1 MKRQKSKDNL
11 YFLLKPVIEGMGFS
25 IVEIR
30 SRQLRE
36 KFFVGLTIYRNEG
49 VTIENCTEV
58 YHTVLPKIELA
69 ENTRDVHL
77 EVSSP
82 GIDRVLKNSDEF
94 SIFTGRKVKMLVEG
108 SNEWVRGII
117 KETDED
123 RVMLQIEDKI
133 AGFTY
138 DSIRKAQL
146 E

>member
-1 MKRQKSKDNL
+1 
-11 YFLLKPVIEGMGFS
+11 MGFS